1 MIISLGEIWLVVGI
15 IFILIEFSTLPGIGF
30 LFVGLGAMTS
40 SVIFYFYPEIQ
51 NYQVASVAFSS
62 LAWFLILWWPLK
74 AFVYNKN
81 NHSDKEYFDIIG
93 MQVEVAYEDI
103 KPGNLGQV
111 YWSGT
116 IMNAKLSSGETISR
130 VGDKL
135 FIVSAKG
142 NILICKHSTK
152 PNLK

>member
-1 MIISLGEIWLVVGI
+1 MFTKILLFLYLGV
-15 IFILIEFSTLPGIGF
+15 IEQEKFP
-30 LFVGLGAMTS
+30 
-40 SVIFYFYPEIQ
+40 
-51 NYQVASVAFSS
+51 
-62 LAWFLILWWPLK
+62 
-74 AFVYNKN
+74 
-81 NHSDKEYFDIIG
+81 DKEYFDIIG

-103 KPGNLGQV
+103 KPDNLGQV

-116 IMNAKLSSGETISR
+116 IMNAKLSSGETIAR

-135 FIVSAKG
+135 FIVNAKG